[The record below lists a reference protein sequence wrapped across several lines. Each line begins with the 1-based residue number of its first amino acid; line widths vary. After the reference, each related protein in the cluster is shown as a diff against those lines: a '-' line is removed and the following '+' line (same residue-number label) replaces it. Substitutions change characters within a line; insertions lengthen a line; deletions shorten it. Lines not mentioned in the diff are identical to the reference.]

1 MKIHPIRNEADY
13 KNALHSI
20 NALMDAAEGSEEAD
34 LLEILSTL
42 VEDYESRHFPLE
54 APSPLDAV
62 RFRMEQQELEPRDLI
77 PYIGS
82 RAKVSEVLSGKQ
94 PLTLS
99 MIRALHAGLGIP
111 ADILLGQGGAALPD
125 AADTPDWG
133 RYPLAA
139 MAKLG
144 WIADGACAVKDRA
157 EEIMR
162 GMIARAGGA
171 EQGCLAPL
179 YRKNDQTYRNGKSD
193 DFALHAWRLELLGRA
208 RSRSLPSA
216 YRPGSIDL
224 ALMLE
229 LARLSW
235 SKEGP
240 RLAQEFLANHGVHLV
255 VLAHLPRTYLDGA
268 AMLLEDGTPVVG
280 LTLRYDRTDSFWFS
294 LMHEL
299 AHVALHLG
307 AGQASCFDDFDLKD
321 GDETEKQAD
330 AMAQEALIPPD
341 AWASSGVLDIPT
353 PSAVMELAQQLRI
366 HPAIVAGRVRRETG
380 NYRLLSQF
388 VGSGEVRPLFIKE
401 NPTVWK

>member
-1 MKIHPIRNEADY
+1 MKIRPIRNNADY
-13 KNALHSI
+13 KKALRQI
-20 NALMDAAEGSEEAD
+20 DELMDAEAGTEEAD
-34 LLEILSTL
+34 LLEVLSTL
-42 VEDYESRHFPLE
+42 VEDYEGRHFPLE

-62 RFRMEQQELEPRDLI
+62 RFRMEQEGLAPRDLI

-99 MIRALHAGLGIP
+99 MIRALRDGLDIP
-111 ADILLGQGGAALPD
+111 TDILLGQGGATLPD
-125 AADTPDWG
+125 AVDAPDWS

-144 WIADGACAVKDRA
+144 WIADGARAVKDRA

-162 GMIARAGGA
+162 GMIARAGGSA
-171 EQGCLAPL
+171 QGNLAPL
-179 YRKNDQTYRNGKSD
+179 YRKNDQTYRNSKAD

-208 RSRSLPSA
+208 RECASPTRYQA
-216 YRPGSIDL
+216 GTIDN
-224 ALMLE
+224 ALMKE
-229 LARLSW
+229 LAQLSRF
-235 SKEGP
+235 KTGP
-240 RLAQEFLANHGVHLV
+240 KKAQKFLADRGVHLV
-255 VLAHLPRTYLDGA
+255 ILAHLPRTYLDGA
-268 AMLLEDGTPVVG
+268 AMLTVDGTPVIG

-307 AGQASCFDDFDLKD
+307 ADQASCFDDFDLKD

-330 AMAQEALIPPD
+330 AMARDALIPPKV
-341 AWASSGVLDIPT
+341 WKSSGILDNPT
-353 PSAVMELAQQLRI
+353 PSAVMELAQRLKI
-366 HPAIVAGRVRRETG
+366 NPAIVAGRVRRETG

-388 VGSGEVRPLFIKE
+388 VGSGEVRPLFAKE
-401 NPTVWK
+401 NPTAWK